1 MIVGRARVYLDSIRF
16 EHTIFALPF
25 AYIGMLLAADGWP
38 GWDKFLLITAAMAGA
53 RTAAMAINRL
63 VDAELDARNP
73 RTSDRALPAGLMRRR
88 EMAALAVAGAAA
100 LILAAWRLN
109 LTALALA
116 PVALFVVTAYPYT
129 KRFTWSTHWILGLAD
144 SIAPAGAWIGVRG
157 DFGLEVALISLAML
171 FWIAGFDLI
180 YACQDVDVDRRDR
193 LHSVPARFGVTAA
206 LRTSR
211 GCHAA
216 TVVLLAALG
225 LVAGL
230 GWPYWIGVLA
240 AAALLAY
247 ESTMV
252 SPTDLGRLQKAFFDM
267 NGYVSVALLIA
278 VSVSYVLG

>member
-1 MIVGRARVYLDSIRF
+1 MAVSRARVYLESIRF

-88 EMAALAVAGAAA
+88 EMAALAIAGAVV
-100 LILAAWRLN
+100 LVLSAWRLN
-109 LTALALA
+109 LTALVLA
-116 PVALFVVTAYPYT
+116 PVALFVVCAYPYT

-157 DFGLEVALISLAML
+157 DFGLEAALISLAML

-193 LHSVPARFGVTAA
+193 LHSVPARFGIAAA
-206 LRTSR
+206 LWTSR

-216 TVVLLAALG
+216 TVVLLVSLG